1 MTRTRVDL
9 DMQSDLP
16 LSEANLQRLGN
27 NSLVDDLHRHS
38 ELAKPGGEPYPALH
52 VDTSGKIIL
61 SAGTGVNEFSSDTS
75 LGNSDDK
82 VPTQNAVKSYV
93 DAGLAGKAEAS
104 HSHTLGDLSNV
115 NLNTPASGELLIW
128 NGSNWINN
136 TLAEAGI
143 ADDALASASAAGL
156 IELATIAETDAGSA
170 SNRAVTPD
178 SLGGSRY
185 GSKSLCLAPF
195 ESDKEVTIGEGLV
208 AFTVGNAMDGMD
220 LVDHIVSCHT
230 TGAGTV
236 TVQVRRKRDGD
247 DVMMFETPIT
257 LTDEYYVSD
266 GIIDASS
273 DDIKTGDQIYV
284 DVIEID
290 DTPPMG
296 LSVTLEFKIP

>member
-1 MTRTRVDL
+1 MSRTTLDL
-9 DMQSDLP
+9 DGQSDIP
-16 LSEANLQRLGN
+16 IPEADLLRLGD

-38 ELAKPGGEPYPALH
+38 ELAPEGAPDPALH
-52 VDTSGKIIL
+52 VDASGKIIL
-61 SAGTGVNEFSSDTS
+61 SAGTGVNEFSTDAG
-75 LGNSDDK
+75 LGVSDDK

-93 DAGLAGKAEAS
+93 DAGLSGKADAS
-104 HSHTLGDLSNV
+104 HSHALGDLTNV
-115 NLNTPASGELLIW
+115 SLATPAAGELLVW
-128 NGSNWINN
+128 NGSNWVNN

-143 ADDALASASAAGL
+143 AGDGLASASAAGL
-156 IELATIAETDAGSA
+156 IELATAAETNAGA
-170 SNRAVTPD
+170 AADRAVTPD

-185 GSKSLCLAPF
+185 GAKSLCLVPF

-236 TVQVRRKRDGD
+236 TIQVRRRRDGD
-247 DVMMFETPIT
+247 DAMMFATPIT

-266 GIIDASS
+266 GVIDTSS

-284 DVIEID
+284 DVVEID